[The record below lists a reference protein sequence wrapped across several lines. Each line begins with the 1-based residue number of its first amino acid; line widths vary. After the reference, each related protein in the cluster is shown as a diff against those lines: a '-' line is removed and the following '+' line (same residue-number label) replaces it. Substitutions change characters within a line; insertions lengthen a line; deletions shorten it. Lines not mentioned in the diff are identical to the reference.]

1 MSNGNFDDGELKL
14 QDIDE
19 EELSE
24 LSEGKGQNNADFL
37 FDSATSS
44 QLEIEE
50 NKEDDRQESI
60 ASQFSYK
67 ESM

>member
-24 LSEGKGQNNADFL
+24 LSEGNKGQNNADFL
-37 FDSATSS
+37 FDSPTSS
-44 QLEIEE
+44 
-50 NKEDDRQESI
+50 
-60 ASQFSYK
+60 
-67 ESM
+67 